1 MKKTESGAIE
11 AETSREM
18 AERVREAMVAAALA
32 GWEEAGVAGLC
43 GEGAFEVAVGRM
55 RGLDL
60 EPLLEG

>member
-1 MKKTESGAIE
+1 MKGKEQE
-11 AETSREM
+11 EEL
-18 AERVREAMVAAALA
+18 AERVRAALVEAVIA